1 NRPAR
6 LRLFYPGCPLGSF
19 SLACASQKP
28 RFATP
33 RVMETMNPCIR
44 LPDCHGR
51 SCDALPIDLFFLQ
64 KQQGASDELPFAHDH
79 GRLLRTGR
87 HYTKRSGPQSP
98 QR

>member
-1 NRPAR
+1 
-6 LRLFYPGCPLGSF
+6 
-19 SLACASQKP
+19 
-28 RFATP
+28 
-33 RVMETMNPCIR
+33 MNPCIR

-51 SCDALPIDLFFLQ
+51 SCGALPIDLFFLQ

-98 QR
+98 QRWWSGYAVCAARALAPL